1 MEIGAGI
8 AQGIVL
14 RPLIFTFYLNDI
26 VHSRNHCHISLF
38 AADCILYLDGNNW
51 THTFWKI
58 QHDLS
63 QIENWCNENAL
74 MINATKTKPIIM
86 GSQSK
91 LDRRGFD
98 LKFYLNK
105 KDILFV
111 KHLTYLG
118 VILGNQMN
126 LKSLLCDVKKRISNK
141 IFLLRKLRRYITL
154 DSALLI
160 YKQTIMPIFDYAGFM
175 LLSLGVEDKKDLQ
188 IMQNDALCFCYNV

>member
-1 MEIGAGI
+1 M
-8 AQGIVL
+8 
-14 RPLIFTFYLNDI
+14 
-26 VHSRNHCHISLF
+26 
-38 AADCILYLDGNNW
+38 
-51 THTFWKI
+51 
-58 QHDLS
+58 
-63 QIENWCNENAL
+63 
-74 MINATKTKPIIM
+74 
-86 GSQSK
+86 
-91 LDRRGFD
+91 
-98 LKFYLNK
+98 KFYLNK

-188 IMQNDALCFCYNV
+188 IMQNDALRFCCNV